1 MPTGKVE
8 WKRTARNNWLGV
20 FVLEHASLCDIHN
33 GFTSHAHAA
42 AAMHLQRCATKRP
55 EANFIVS
62 DCLNTV
68 ISRAPRVL
76 ARVSSRREAAAGGF
90 PESLQAPVKPMH

>member
-8 WKRTARNNWLGV
+8 WKRTARNNWLRV

-55 EANFIVS
+55 EATFIVS

-68 ISRAPRVL
+68 YQLDQQLQIKTHWKLNVANLLIDRA
-76 ARVSSRREAAAGGF
+76 
-90 PESLQAPVKPMH
+90 